1 MRLPRVRFTPG
12 AMMISVAVLGACM
25 GLIALLARSS
35 GMTPAR
41 LGVLLVA
48 GVAFWSAAL
57 NVAAFSI
64 LWLIKRGGRAIARR
78 ICRKG

>member
-1 MRLPRVRFTPG
+1 MRLPRVRFTLA

-25 GLIALLARSS
+25 GLFALLARSS

-41 LGVLLVA
+41 LGVLVV

-57 NVAAFSI
+57 NIAAFSI

-78 ICRKG
+78 ICRKA